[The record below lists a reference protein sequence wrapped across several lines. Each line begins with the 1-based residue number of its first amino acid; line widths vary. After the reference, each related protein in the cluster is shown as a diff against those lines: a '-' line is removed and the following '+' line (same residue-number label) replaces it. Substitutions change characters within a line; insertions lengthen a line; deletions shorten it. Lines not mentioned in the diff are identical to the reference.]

1 MGSATKTTDDPP
13 TLLLSRPGPPVIAI
27 GKRRA
32 PDAEAAGNG
41 IANSE
46 DTLPDAYLIL
56 SYLNYLIT
64 WMYNFNMKSNQINI
78 GTLVGRDKANTH
90 WPLG

>member
-1 MGSATKTTDDPP
+1 MGSAAKTADDPH

-27 GKRRA
+27 GKQRA

-46 DTLPDAYLIL
+46 DTLPDA
-56 SYLNYLIT
+56 
-64 WMYNFNMKSNQINI
+64 
-78 GTLVGRDKANTH
+78 
-90 WPLG
+90 